1 VKVCIQCRTTKKD
14 SANFCEMC
22 SRELVGLVRCSA
34 CGDSYD
40 PWKSKC
46 PKCNTK
52 NPAQVVLNKG
62 SWVVTLVMG
71 ENGLE
76 VCLREKMVT
85 EKGFLP
91 EAEGKVAT
99 FISAAA
105 ATRWGET
112 NLDSILGERL
122 KSWEV
127 RSSREIPEKDCML
140 IEA

>member
-1 VKVCIQCRTTKKD
+1 
-14 SANFCEMC
+14 
-22 SRELVGLVRCSA
+22 
-34 CGDSYD
+34 
-40 PWKSKC
+40 
-46 PKCNTK
+46 
-52 NPAQVVLNKG
+52 
-62 SWVVTLVMG
+62 MG